1 MNLYTQCKAETV
13 CWSIPADPNTQI
25 LYACDSC
32 GEKFLDASSLAQH
45 VRIHTAQ
52 ALVMFQADSDFYQQ
66 YTGDGTWQTT
76 EQVIQGGELLF
87 RTREEESEEDEAVD
101 VDQTENL
108 TKELLDIR
116 LEMQRYQ
123 QDRKQLQY
131 VNLYRIIILIIKV
144 VVIHYL
150 LELLIHTH
158 I

>member
-1 MNLYTQCKAETV
+1 MHERL
-13 CWSIPADPNTQI
+13 P
-25 LYACDSC
+25 
-32 GEKFLDASSLAQH
+32 
-45 VRIHTAQ
+45 
-52 ALVMFQADSDFYQQ
+52 
-66 YTGDGTWQTT
+66 
-76 EQVIQGGELLF
+76 EQ
-87 RTREEESEEDEAVD
+87 EEESEEDEAVD

-150 LELLIHTH
+150 LEL
-158 I
+158 